1 MCLQKYINTLDM
13 LFFIDRSA
21 LIPYS
26 KLSGIFQRF
35 GWSVKKILKDK
46 AVYLDVCSLCRPFD
60 DQRFLRIRMERE
72 AMALILENT
81 RTGMIKM
88 IVSPV
93 HFREMEATSDA
104 IERAKIFYLLNNYG
118 ETVKVDMAEARRK
131 ADQLFESGFGVADA
145 AHVAFAEAVVA
156 DFVTCDDRLLK
167 RCLKSNLK
175 IWCGD
180 PLQYCLKEDF
190 K

>member
-1 MCLQKYINTLDM
+1 M
-13 LFFIDRSA
+13 
-21 LIPYS
+21 
-26 KLSGIFQRF
+26 
-35 GWSVKKILKDK
+35 KKILKSK
-46 AVYLDVCSLCRPFD
+46 AVYLDICSLCRPFD
-60 DQRFLRIRMERE
+60 DQRFLRIRMESE
-72 AMALILENT
+72 AIQLILENI
-81 RTGMIKM
+81 RAGVIKM

-93 HFREMEATSDA
+93 HFREIEVTSDTA
-104 IERAKIFYLLNNYG
+104 ERVKLFYLLDNYG
-118 ETVKVDMAEARRK
+118 ETGKVDMAEARRK

-145 AHVAFAEAVVA
+145 AHVAFAEATVA

-180 PLQYCLKEDF
+180 PLQYCLKEDI

>member
-1 MCLQKYINTLDM
+1 M
-13 LFFIDRSA
+13 
-21 LIPYS
+21 
-26 KLSGIFQRF
+26 
-35 GWSVKKILKDK
+35 KKILKDRV
-46 AVYLDVCSLCRPFD
+46 VYLDACSLCRPFD
-60 DQRFLRIRMERE
+60 DQRFLRIRMESE
-72 AMALILENT
+72 AMQLIIENI

-93 HFREMEATSDA
+93 HFREIGATSDA
-104 IERAKIFYLLNNYG
+104 IERAKVFYILDNYG
-118 ETVKVDMAEARRK
+118 ETIKVNMAEARCK

-145 AHVAFAEAVVA
+145 AHVAFAEAAMA

-167 RCLKSNLK
+167 RCLKSNLN

-180 PLQYCLKEDF
+180 PLQYCLKEDI

>member
-26 KLSGIFQRF
+26 KLNGIFQRF

-60 DQRFLRIRMERE
+60 DQRFLRIRMESE
-72 AMALILENT
+72 AMHLILENI

-88 IVSPV
+88 IVNKM
-93 HFREMEATSDA
+93 HCFRSEEHT
-104 IERAKIFYLLNNYG
+104 
-118 ETVKVDMAEARRK
+118 
-131 ADQLFESGFGVADA
+131 
-145 AHVAFAEAVVA
+145 
-156 DFVTCDDRLLK
+156 
-167 RCLKSNLK
+167 
-175 IWCGD
+175 
-180 PLQYCLKEDF
+180 
-190 K
+190 

>member
-1 MCLQKYINTLDM
+1 M
-13 LFFIDRSA
+13 
-21 LIPYS
+21 
-26 KLSGIFQRF
+26 
-35 GWSVKKILKDK
+35 KKILKVK

-60 DQRFLRIRMERE
+60 DQRFLRIRMESE
-72 AMALILENT
+72 AVQLILENI
-81 RTGMIKM
+81 RAGAKKM

-93 HFREMEATSDA
+93 HFREVEATSGTA
-104 IERAKIFYLLNNYG
+104 EHVKLFYLLGNYG
-118 ETVKVDMAEARRK
+118 ETVKVDMAAARRN
-131 ADQLFESGFGVADA
+131 AEQMFQAGFGAADA
-145 AHVAFAEAVVA
+145 AHVAFAEAAMA

-180 PLQYCLKEDF
+180 PLQYCLKEDI